1 MRDKKMNYFSLSLT
15 LAGLALAQATGATT
29 DHHQANWTVGNCI
42 MAAMDIDIT
51 VPTGKLD
58 LNKTTTVSVN
68 PANKNVTA
76 GGSCD
81 PAQNGTRQVAGR

>member
-1 MRDKKMNYFSLSLT
+1 
-15 LAGLALAQATGATT
+15 
-29 DHHQANWTVGNCI
+29 

-51 VPTGKLD
+51 VPTDKLD
-58 LNKTTTVSVN
+58 LNKTITISVN

-81 PAQNGTRQVAGR
+81 PAQNGTKQVARLVI